1 MLLLNSMNTGI
12 LLSKREQIES
22 LQLIDLA
29 MERLIDKFKEK

>member
-1 MLLLNSMNTGI
+1 MNTGI